1 MFDAMKITMKCKAFL
16 KKHDV
21 PFCDDF
27 NIYRK
32 LGMIHCKVEDWRG
45 PIELSGFPTFSKD
58 EAIFIIIDSC
68 LSEFYLFR
76 LFWF

>member
-27 NIYRK
+27 KIYRK

-45 PIELSGFPTFSKD
+45 PI
-58 EAIFIIIDSC
+58 
-68 LSEFYLFR
+68 
-76 LFWF
+76 